1 MPEIEIAQP
10 FSCVTATAAA
20 NTAVSVVI
28 PAAAATRVLYFV
40 AASVSVADSGAVTLT
55 VSDGAT
61 AVMKLDLILV
71 AGTPYVLNLPT
82 GLAGTPGN
90 TMTVA
95 LSAPASTSVAKVTV
109 GSDTL

>member
-71 AGTPYVLNLPT
+71 VGTPYVLKLA

-90 TMTVA
+90 AMTVA